1 VNKILT
7 RKEIA
12 KEAARL
18 KESGKRI
25 VFTNGCFD
33 ILHAGHVRYL
43 ADARAQGDALVVG
56 INSDESVRQIKGNK
70 RPVISQEQRAEV
82 LSGLSSVDYV
92 VLFNEPDPLNL
103 IREVNPDVL
112 VKGGDWAEENIV
124 GADYVKGKG
133 GRIIRIPVVQG
144 ISTSSIIKRILEMSE
159 NGERS

>member
-1 VNKILT
+1 MNKILT